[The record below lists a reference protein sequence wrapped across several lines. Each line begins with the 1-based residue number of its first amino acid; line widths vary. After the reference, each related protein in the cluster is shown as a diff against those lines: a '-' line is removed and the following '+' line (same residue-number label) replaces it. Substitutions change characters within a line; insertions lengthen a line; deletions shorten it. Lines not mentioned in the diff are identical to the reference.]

1 MSAKLHKPQV
11 TTTICLS
18 HLSVYRTSCLPLPKK
33 RKLSDLTVGDATELL
48 HKLEEFRSN
57 LDEGDEDLPAGLIE
71 NCVTNWKKQGGEG

>member
-1 MSAKLHKPQV
+1 MSAKLHKPQLTV
-11 TTTICLS
+11 SRTVGVS
-18 HLSVYRTSCLPLPKK
+18 HIMPPIAK
-33 RKLSDLTVGDATELL
+33 RKLSDLTLGDATELL